1 VRLKATLAIAIPGVA
16 ALAAT
21 AVVVGGNSAGAA
33 PKAAS
38 GGATQNVIVVLRDQL
53 GTSPATKA
61 QVSTRRSRATSAQD
75 TVLSRLAGAT
85 PTHVKHFSLGNAFSA
100 TVTAGQAAALAAD
113 PAVAS
118 VVPDSTVSVTP
129 QTPPAPKTQQTTS
142 AKPQAASTDGP
153 YATCP
158 SDPNKPLVEPEALRT
173 IKATDAQQLVTG
185 AGVKVAYIADGID
198 PNNPDF
204 IRPDGSHVITD
215 YKDFSGDGPN
225 APTSGAEAFG
235 DASGI
240 AAQGTVVHDLSQFVN
255 PAAVTLPAGCNVRI
269 VGVAPGASIVAIKA
283 GGELLP
289 NSAILQAIDYAVT
302 VSHVDVINQSFGA
315 NVYPDSGARNTIEL
329 FDDQA
334 VAAGVTVVASTGDG
348 GVTSTIGN
356 PATDPNV
363 ISAAASTDSQGYAQT
378 GYAAFRF
385 SNGKWADDNISALS
399 SSGIS
404 QNGRVPDLLAPG
416 EADWAVCG
424 GAAFGGCASYQGT
437 PSTVQLFGGTSQSAP
452 LTSGAAALVIQAY
465 RQTHGG
471 ASPAPALVK
480 QLLTSTAD
488 DLGLPPYEQGS
499 GRIDAKA
506 AVEAAMSA
514 PGGSSTGSN
523 ILLSTNQVT
532 LEGAPGSTQST
543 TVKVTN
549 VGTKTQTVA
558 TGTRTFANLSTS
570 TQTTAFD
577 STALP
582 TFPYATTGAP
592 WAYKKI
598 TFTVPAG
605 TDRLVTAMGW
615 PGVPAANGVAPV
627 VRDTL
632 LDPDGTYQANS
643 RPQGGAATPNVAN
656 VDVRH
661 PKAGTWTAVLY
672 SNAGAAGFTGK
683 VTFQATAQRAIP
695 NGQVSPSVL
704 SLAPGQTKS
713 VHVSFVTPK
722 IGGDVD
728 RSITFGSSGGHQTT
742 VSAVVRTLVPTAHG
756 PGHFAGTIIGG
767 NARAFTPAQTFSYAF
782 DVPAG
787 KRDLDVSTLL
797 AKDSGDLLEG
807 ILVDPN
813 GETPVVG
820 SNLKLDASGKVV
832 GQTKGLQ
839 LTYAHPIAGRWRF
852 VLAVQNPVTGNE
864 LSQNFAGT
872 VAFDRVKVHASLPNS
887 ARTSLKAGKATTA
900 KVTVTN
906 TGVAPVLLQTD
917 ARTSGLQTQQL
928 TPQGAS
934 GTLDLPLTP
943 TSTVPAYLVP
953 PGTTSLSLAA
963 ASTTPAQVELTS
975 TGGGIDVFGDLK
987 DAQAGS
993 TVSVAKVSERHGTVG
1008 TGYWGTFVQQI
1019 GPFGD
1024 EGAPTGTS
1032 MLTASVTT
1040 PGFDPALT
1048 SSTGDPYRAGV
1059 DATAPTGQPTVIAP
1073 GQSKTITVTIKP
1085 SGKKGTRVSGTLNLV
1100 TTPQVG
1106 VGTFTVPLAGG
1117 GAFNTTG
1124 DLLAQIPYS
1133 YTIG

>member
-1 VRLKATLAIAIPGVA
+1 M
-16 ALAAT
+16 
-21 AVVVGGNSAGAA
+21 
-33 PKAAS
+33 
-38 GGATQNVIVVLRDQL
+38 IVVLHDQL
-53 GTSPATKA
+53 GTAPATKA
-61 QVSTRRSRATSAQD
+61 QASTRRSRATGAQD
-75 TVLSRLAGAT
+75 SVLSHLTGAK

-100 TVTAGQAAALAAD
+100 TVTASQAAALAAD

-118 VVPDSTVSVTP
+118 VLPDSTVSVTP
-129 QTPPAPKTQQTTS
+129 QSAPSAPTTTSKAKAAPKV
-142 AKPQAASTDGP
+142 ASTDGP
-153 YATCP
+153 QAICP
-158 SDPNKPLVEPEALRT
+158 SDPSKPLVEPEALRT
-173 IKATDAQQLVTG
+173 IKATDAQQLATG

-215 YKDFSGDGPN
+215 YQDFSGEGPN
-225 APTSGAEAFG
+225 SPTSGAEAFG

-255 PAAVTLPAGCNVRI
+255 PAAVTLPTGCNVRI

-302 VSHVDVINQSFGA
+302 VAHVDVINQSFGG
-315 NVYPDSGARNTIEL
+315 NVYPDNGARNTIAL

-348 GVTSTIGN
+348 GVTSTIGS

-385 SNGKWADDNISALS
+385 SNGKWANDNISALS
-399 SSGIS
+399 SSGFTED
-404 QNGRVPDLLAPG
+404 GRVPDLLAPG

-424 GAAFGGCASYQGT
+424 GAAFSGCASYQGT
-437 PSTVQLFGGTSQSAP
+437 PSSVQLFGGTSQSAP
-452 LTSGAAALVIQAY
+452 LTSGVAALVIQAY
-465 RQTHGG
+465 RQSHGG

-514 PGGSSTGSN
+514 PGGTSVGSN
-523 ILLSTNQVT
+523 ILLSKNQVT

-558 TGTRTFANLSTS
+558 TGTRTFANLSSS

-577 STALP
+577 STTLP

-605 TDRLVTAMGW
+605 TDRLVTAMVW
-615 PGVPAANGVAPV
+615 PGAPKSVGGTTITPV

-643 RPQGGAATPNVAN
+643 RPQGGAATPNAAN

-672 SNAGAAGFTGK
+672 SNAGAAGFTGN
-683 VTFQATAQRAIP
+683 VTFNATAQRAVP

-742 VSAVVRTLVPTAHG
+742 VAAVVRTVVPTANG
-756 PGHFAGTIIGG
+756 RPGHFAGTIIGG
-767 NARAFTPAQTFSYAF
+767 NA
-782 DVPAG
+782 
-787 KRDLDVSTLL
+787 
-797 AKDSGDLLEG
+797 
-807 ILVDPN
+807 
-813 GETPVVG
+813 
-820 SNLKLDASGKVV
+820 
-832 GQTKGLQ
+832 
-839 LTYAHPIAGRWRF
+839 
-852 VLAVQNPVTGNE
+852 
-864 LSQNFAGT
+864 
-872 VAFDRVKVHASLPNS
+872 
-887 ARTSLKAGKATTA
+887 
-900 KVTVTN
+900 
-906 TGVAPVLLQTD
+906 
-917 ARTSGLQTQQL
+917 
-928 TPQGAS
+928 
-934 GTLDLPLTP
+934 
-943 TSTVPAYLVP
+943 
-953 PGTTSLSLAA
+953 
-963 ASTTPAQVELTS
+963 
-975 TGGGIDVFGDLK
+975 
-987 DAQAGS
+987 
-993 TVSVAKVSERHGTVG
+993 
-1008 TGYWGTFVQQI
+1008 
-1019 GPFGD
+1019 
-1024 EGAPTGTS
+1024 
-1032 MLTASVTT
+1032 
-1040 PGFDPALT
+1040 
-1048 SSTGDPYRAGV
+1048 
-1059 DATAPTGQPTVIAP
+1059 
-1073 GQSKTITVTIKP
+1073 
-1085 SGKKGTRVSGTLNLV
+1085 
-1100 TTPQVG
+1100 
-1106 VGTFTVPLAGG
+1106 
-1117 GAFNTTG
+1117 
-1124 DLLAQIPYS
+1124 
-1133 YTIG
+1133 